1 MPSAETVKTPPVANP
16 AEAPVGA
23 LRLFGLDGRID
34 LGARATSILEAALA
48 DERDRV
54 DSFVRIDASNYLLY
68 LRNPVED
75 EAQFDANL
83 LSEDLR
89 QKLDAALTIGP
100 ELRVRTVVLSL
111 PLHTLAAA
119 IGAPATLLN
128 LIDRSWA
135 AKREREIEAAE
146 ALRAAAPAAADPGR
160 RMNLNDIT
168 YGRDDIDNA
177 LAGLSPADLDA
188 LPFGVIKITRQGTIL
203 QFNKKEGQLTNL
215 VPRDIIG
222 RNFFRDIAPCTNRRE
237 FLGQFVAGAK
247 SGKLDVK
254 FNYLFDFRMKP
265 RRVTVHLK
273 KSYHDE
279 HYWIL
284 IDMAGENAP

>member
-1 MPSAETVKTPPVANP
+1 MPSAPPAKTPPAP
-16 AEAPVGA
+16 GPGEAAIGA
-23 LRLFGLDGRID
+23 LRLFGLEGRID
-34 LGARATSILEAALA
+34 LGAQVTSILEAALA
-48 DERDRV
+48 DEREKL
-54 DSFVRIDASNYLLY
+54 DSFVQIDAANYLLY
-68 LRNPVED
+68 LRNPVEE

-100 ELRVRTVVLSL
+100 DLRVRTVVLTL
-111 PLHTLAAA
+111 PLHTLTAA
-119 IGAPATLLN
+119 IGTPATLLG
-128 LIDRSWA
+128 LIERSWA
-135 AKREREIEAAE
+135 EKKKRERQATE
-146 ALRAAAPAAADPGR
+146 ALRAAAPVAAGGGGA
-160 RMNLNDIT
+160 NLSDIT

-177 LAGLSPADLDA
+177 LAGLTPAELDT

-215 VPRDIIG
+215 VPGDIIG

-284 IDMAGENAP
+284 IDMAGDSG

>member
-1 MPSAETVKTPPVANP
+1 MPSAEPTTHP
-16 AEAPVGA
+16 AEAAVGA
-23 LRLFGLDGRID
+23 LRLFGLGNRID
-34 LGARATSILEAALA
+34 LGARVTAIVEEALGA
-48 DERDRV
+48 DRERI
-54 DSFVRIDASNYLLY
+54 DSFVRIDAANYLLY
-68 LRNPVED
+68 LRNRVEE
-75 EAQFDANL
+75 EAQFDANF
-83 LSEDLR
+83 LSEELR
-89 QKLDAALTIGP
+89 QKLDAALKIGP
-100 ELRVRTVVLSL
+100 DLRVRTVVLSL

-128 LIDRSWA
+128 LIDRSWT
-135 AKREREIEAAE
+135 AKKERELAAAE
-146 ALRAAAPAAADPGR
+146 ALRAAAPAAAGAGKGA
-160 RMNLNDIT
+160 NLADIT

-177 LAGLSPADLDA
+177 LAGLSPVELDT

-203 QFNKKEGQLTNL
+203 HFNKKEGQLTNL
-215 VPRDIIG
+215 VPGDIIG

-284 IDMAGENAP
+284 IDMAGEEPA